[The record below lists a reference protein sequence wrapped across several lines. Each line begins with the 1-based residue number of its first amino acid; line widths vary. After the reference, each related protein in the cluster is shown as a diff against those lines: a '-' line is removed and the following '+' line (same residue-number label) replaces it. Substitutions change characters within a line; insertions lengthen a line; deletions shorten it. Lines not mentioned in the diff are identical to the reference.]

1 MLMQQVS
8 PNPFVQLFVDWP
20 LLRKQ
25 RRSTLLWSRK
35 SRAHTRRQS
44 GKALAISTSK
54 STNAFGASASWS
66 PLFAKGVAI
75 PTLPV
80 SVDGRSQLQ
89 AHGQKVPC
97 VCNVLEFGLTTDP
110 WALIEWRLGFWTT
123 LLTQRTLRR
132 TAACDT
138 RREKPQNS
146 QHWRVIC
153 VVCWVLRFGIG
164 QLAFLCSGKPL
175 PLATIDLGQRG
186 AENKICKG
194 CNQKWER
201 LPVLSGVDVGVI
213 LFCGR
218 GYVFVFGD
226 WVEFGQF
233 LFVRYQCWKPTNFHI
248 CQLTPG
254 QQYRFCFAMSN

>member
-8 PNPFVQLFVDWP
+8 PNPFVQLFVEWP

-66 PLFAKGVAI
+66 PLFAKGAAM

-97 VCNVLEFGLTTDP
+97 VCNVFRVWPDHWSLGSDRMK
-110 WALIEWRLGFWTT
+110 ARLVDNSADSENFKANSCMWYPSRKATKFAT
-123 LLTQRTLRR
+123 L
-132 TAACDT
+132 ACD
-138 RREKPQNS
+138 
-146 QHWRVIC
+146 
-153 VVCWVLRFGIG
+153 
-164 QLAFLCSGKPL
+164 LCSL
-175 PLATIDLGQRG
+175 LGAAVRNR
-186 AENKICKG
+186 AA
-194 CNQKWER
+194 R
-201 LPVLSGVDVGVI
+201 L
-213 LFCGR
+213 FMQ
-218 GYVFVFGD
+218 
-226 WVEFGQF
+226 W
-233 LFVRYQCWKPTNFHI
+233 
-248 CQLTPG
+248 
-254 QQYRFCFAMSN
+254 